1 MPSPLDPPGKVCVG
15 MIAGAHG
22 VRGLVRLRSFTDA
35 PADVTAYGAPSDA
48 SGRRHYGITL
58 LSPHKDHWLARID
71 GVGDRDAAEALRG
84 TRLYVDRSALPEPAE
99 DEFYHA
105 DLIGLAV
112 SLTDG
117 TPFGTVRAVHDFGAG
132 ELLDV
137 ERPDRSSVMIPFT
150 REAVPLVDLGR
161 GLLEVAPP
169 DGLIE
174 RTRGRSGAKPHRAE
188 ELSS

>member
-1 MPSPLDPPGKVCVG
+1 MSSPLDPPGKVCVG

-35 PADVTAYGAPSDA
+35 PADITAYGRPSDA

-58 LSPHKDHWLARID
+58 LSPHKDQWLARID
-71 GVGDRDAAEALRG
+71 GVADRDAADALRG

-99 DEFYHA
+99 EEFYHA

-112 SLTDG
+112 TLTDG
-117 TPFGTVRAVHDFGAG
+117 TPFGTVKAVHDFGAG
-132 ELLDV
+132 ELLDIH
-137 ERPDRSSVMIPFT
+137 RPDRSSVMIPFT
-150 REAVPLVDLGR
+150 REAVPLVDLDR
-161 GLLEVAPP
+161 GVLSVAPP

-174 RTRGRSGAKPHRAE
+174 QAGNRSGAETRPTE
-188 ELSS
+188 EMPS